1 LRNATVEQTNLKKR
15 RDKEILIIDNNTSS
29 LKVINENST
38 PLNKINHS
46 YNDIPLPNSNNSSKM
61 NLTEKTRSGSMKN

>member
-1 LRNATVEQTNLKKR
+1 LKRKN
-15 RDKEILIIDNNTSS
+15 DNKDNTIDNNTNS
-29 LKVINENST
+29 LKVIAENST

-46 YNDIPLPNSNNSSKM
+46 YNDIPLPNSNNSSKL